1 MNLSDR
7 YYALLFLRG
16 NTAYELSMMI
26 YKQGLECD
34 AAARIIRAT
43 LPGYIES
50 IKALTQLDMG
60 KKYDG
65 RKEIDWSRQFANE
78 EEQNAQG

>member
-1 MNLSDR
+1 MSLADK
-7 YYALLFLRG
+7 YHQLLFMRG
-16 NTAYELSMMI
+16 NTAYELAMMV

-50 IKALTQLDMG
+50 VKALTQLDMG
-60 KKYDG
+60 TEYDSK
-65 RKEIDWSRQFANE
+65 KEIDWSWVKVANDE
-78 EEQNAQG
+78 ENG